1 MDSEDRTL
9 LEVGPCALC
18 VGRVSVGFPMSRTS
32 EQVIEA
38 YLELI
43 GLLRSDRAEDLRA
56 ADIDVLVAETGLERS
71 FITNRVASQL
81 SSNRV

>member
-1 MDSEDRTL
+1 MDSEDRTP

-43 GLLRSDRAEDLRA
+43 GMLRADRPEDLRA
-56 ADIDVLVAETGLERS
+56 ADIDVLVNETGLERS
-71 FITNRVASQL
+71 FITNRVASQMA
-81 SSNRV
+81 SGKI